1 MESRVEIKDSKGEL
15 NYNQVNKLHK
25 KMRAGNKI
33 MVT

>member
-15 NYNQVNKLHK
+15 NYNQVNKLDK